1 MGFLIVYKIHFVI
14 FKVFFWNISANL
26 LFIKRVINIKEIPST
41 TILLYQQFFSLLQ
54 SMQNQWFI
62 TALGVHLAVQKT
74 FVVLSTN
81 QTGAPIINF
90 ARLAFGADIFQANT
104 KMTSLKSIILISL
117 QLVVVEGPW
126 GQRLLL
132 VLKNPWIAFKQML
145 EIILLLVVAEIV
157 PCQTKKVLKKFQS
170 FQMSRIRKNPWI
182 SPNLLKVRFFIWF
195 KT

>member
-1 MGFLIVYKIHFVI
+1 MGFLIVYKIHYVI

-74 FVVLSTN
+74 FVALSTN

-90 ARLAFGADIFQANT
+90 ARLAFGADIFLANT
-104 KMTSLKSIILISL
+104 KMTSLKNIILISL
-117 QLVVVEGPW
+117 QLAPW

-170 FQMSRIRKNPWI
+170 FKMSIQKNQWI
-182 SPNLLKVRFFIWF
+182 SPNQLKVCKKFIIGL
-195 KT
+195 

>member
-1 MGFLIVYKIHFVI
+1 MGFLIVYKIHYVI

-90 ARLAFGADIFQANT
+90 ARLAFGADIFLANT
-104 KMTSLKSIILISL
+104 KMTSLKNIILISL
-117 QLVVVEGPW
+117 QLAPW

-132 VLKNPWIAFKQML
+132 VLKNPWIAFKQM
-145 EIILLLVVAEIV
+145 EITVAEIV

-182 SPNLLKVRFFIWF
+182 SQNLLKVRFFIWF

>member
-1 MGFLIVYKIHFVI
+1 MKITHSDV
-14 FKVFFWNISANL
+14 
-26 LFIKRVINIKEIPST
+26 LFS
-41 TILLYQQFFSLLQ
+41 LQ

-74 FVVLSTN
+74 FVALSTN

-90 ARLAFGADIFQANT
+90 ARLAFGADIFLANT
-104 KMTSLKSIILISL
+104 KMTSLKNIILISL
-117 QLVVVEGPW
+117 QLAPW

-182 SPNLLKVRFFIWF
+182 SQNLLKVSFFIWF